1 MYRHDTQLKE
11 TNVAQ
16 KFLTTMKEDEQI
28 KCRTVFQKGEG
39 AADVGQYSNLV
50 QMKQYSRGLEN
61 DDYKVR
67 GDISCKR
74 TFVHMYT

>member
-1 MYRHDTQLKE
+1 M
-11 TNVAQ
+11 AQ
-16 KFLTTMKEDEQI
+16 KFFMTMKEDEQI
-28 KCRTVFQKGEG
+28 KCRTVFQEGEG
-39 AADVGQYSNLV
+39 ATDVGEYSELV
-50 QMKQYSRGLEN
+50 QIKQYSRGLVN